1 MIITIYERD
10 SNAKRHLVGTVDT
23 ESAFP
28 FSNDVVEKV
37 VTMLPDFTPGQD
49 DWDTLRVKLSGSRLW
64 AE

>member
-10 SNAKRHLVGTVDT
+10 SNARRQLVGTVDT

-28 FSNDVVEKV
+28 YSNDVVEKV
-37 VTMLPDFTPGQD
+37 VTMLPDFTPGTD
-49 DWDTLRVKLSGSRLW
+49 DWDDLKIKLSGTRIW